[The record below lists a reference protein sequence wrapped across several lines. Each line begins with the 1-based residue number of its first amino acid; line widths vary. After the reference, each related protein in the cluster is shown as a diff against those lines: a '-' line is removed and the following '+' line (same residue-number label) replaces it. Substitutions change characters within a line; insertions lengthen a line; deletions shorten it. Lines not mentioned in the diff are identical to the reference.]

1 MKNKPLNLLLLSN
14 RINGFSTQNKLNRKE
29 AREGISRLEM
39 DIKYIKCS
47 LTGIVLILVSII
59 GLVLGK

>member
-1 MKNKPLNLLLLSN
+1 MSNKIEFGQDKLEALIQL
-14 RINGFSTQNKLNRKE
+14 QNKLNRKE